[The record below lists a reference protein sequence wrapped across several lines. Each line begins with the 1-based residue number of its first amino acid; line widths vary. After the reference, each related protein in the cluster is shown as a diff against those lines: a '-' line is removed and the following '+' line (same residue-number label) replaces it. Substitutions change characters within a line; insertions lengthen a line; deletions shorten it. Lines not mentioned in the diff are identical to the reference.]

1 MAKKLTAGD
10 KSLLAVIVLAMA
22 NDEAPFH
29 FATPAEV
36 KNLLDNDMVEV
47 NNEITDGD
55 KVAVRATEK
64 GMAEAPAPSNNEGNT
79 NTVTDAATATATPTP
94 SPFAIIDGA
103 VLPEGR
109 APRSS
114 TVYPF
119 ETMNVGQS
127 FFVPATADKPNPAKS
142 LASTVSSANKRF
154 AEVVTGEDG
163 KPVTETYVNKG
174 VTKTRNK
181 TSPTKLFTV
190 KPVKSGVAYG
200 AFTAPADGALV
211 LRAK

>member
-10 KSLLAVIVLAMA
+10 KSLLATIIAAMA
-22 NDEAPFH
+22 NADAPFH
-29 FATPAEV
+29 MATPAEV
-36 KNLLDNDMVEV
+36 KNLLDNGMVET
-47 NNEITDGD
+47 NTEITDGD

-64 GMAEAPAPSNNEGNT
+64 GQAEAPAPSTNEGNT
-79 NTVTDAATATATPTP
+79 NVTDTNTAPAASA
-94 SPFAIIDGA
+94 FALIEGA

-114 TVYPF
+114 SVYPF

-127 FFVPATADKPNPAKS
+127 FFVPATENKPNPAKS
-142 LASTVSSANKRF
+142 LASTISSANKRF
-154 AEVVTGEDG
+154 SKEGADG
-163 KPVTETYVNKG
+163 RK
-174 VTKTRNK
+174 
-181 TSPTKLFTV
+181 FTV

-211 LRAK
+211 QRAS

>member
-10 KSLLAVIVLAMA
+10 KALLATIIAAMA
-22 NDEAPFH
+22 NADAPFH
-29 FATPAEV
+29 MATPAEV
-36 KNLLDNDMVEV
+36 KNLLDNGMVET
-47 NNEITDGD
+47 NTEITDGD

-64 GMAEAPAPSNNEGNT
+64 GQAEAPAPSSNEGNT
-79 NTVTDAATATATPTP
+79 NVTDTNTAPAASA
-94 SPFAIIDGA
+94 FALIEGA

-114 TVYPF
+114 SVYPF

-127 FFVPATADKPNPAKS
+127 FFVPATEDKPNPAKS
-142 LASTVSSANKRF
+142 LASTISSANKRF
-154 AEVVTGEDG
+154 SKEGADG
-163 KPVTETYVNKG
+163 RK
-174 VTKTRNK
+174 
-181 TSPTKLFTV
+181 FTV

-211 LRAK
+211 QRAS

>member
-10 KSLLAVIVLAMA
+10 KALLATIIAAMA
-22 NDEAPFH
+22 NADAPFH
-29 FATPAEV
+29 MATPAEV
-36 KNLLDNDMVEV
+36 KNLLDNGMVET
-47 NNEITDGD
+47 NTEITDGD

-64 GMAEAPAPSNNEGNT
+64 GQAEAPALATNEGNNNTVSDT
-79 NTVTDAATATATPTP
+79 NTNAAPAA
-94 SPFAIIDGA
+94 SAFALIEGA

-114 TVYPF
+114 SVYPF

-127 FFVPATADKPNPAKS
+127 FFVPATEDKPNPAKS
-142 LASTVSSANKRF
+142 LASTISSANKRF
-154 AEVVTGEDG
+154 SKEGADG
-163 KPVTETYVNKG
+163 RK
-174 VTKTRNK
+174 
-181 TSPTKLFTV
+181 FTV

-211 LRAK
+211 QRAS

>member
-1 MAKKLTAGD
+1 MANKLTAGD
-10 KSLLAVIVLAMA
+10 KALLATIIAAMA
-22 NDEAPFH
+22 NADAPFH
-29 FATPAEV
+29 FATAAEV

-64 GMAEAPAPSNNEGNT
+64 GQAEAPAPSTNEGNN
-79 NTVTDAATATATPTP
+79 NTVTDTNTTAAAP
-94 SPFAIIDGA
+94 SFALIEGV

-109 APRSS
+109 APRTSS
-114 TVYPF
+114 VYPF

-127 FFVPATADKPNPAKS
+127 FFVPATEDKPNPAKS
-142 LASTVSSANKRF
+142 LASTISSANKRF
-154 AEVVTGEDG
+154 SKDG
-163 KPVTETYVNKG
+163 ADGRK
-174 VTKTRNK
+174 
-181 TSPTKLFTV
+181 FTV

-211 LRAK
+211 QRAS

>member
-1 MAKKLTAGD
+1 MAKKLTKAD
-10 KSLLAVIVLAMA
+10 TALLGIIVAAMA
-22 NDEAPFH
+22 NADAPFH
-29 FATPAEV
+29 MATAAEV

-64 GMAEAPAPSNNEGNT
+64 GQAEAPAPSTDEGNT
-79 NTVTDAATATATPTP
+79 NVTDTNTDTADKP
-94 SPFAIIDGA
+94 SFDLIEGA

-114 TVYPF
+114 SVYPF
-119 ETMNVGQS
+119 DTMNVGQS
-127 FFVPATADKPNPAKS
+127 FFVPATEDKPNPTKS
-142 LASTVSSANKRF
+142 LASTISSANKRF
-154 AEVVTGEDG
+154 SKEGADG
-163 KPVTETYVNKG
+163 RK
-174 VTKTRNK
+174 
-181 TSPTKLFTV
+181 FTV

-211 LRAK
+211 QRAS

>member
-10 KSLLAVIVLAMA
+10 KSLLATIIAAMA
-22 NDEAPFH
+22 NADAPFH
-29 FATPAEV
+29 MATPAEV
-36 KNLLDNDMVEV
+36 KNLVDNGMVET

-64 GMAEAPAPSNNEGNT
+64 GQAEAPAPSTNEGNN
-79 NTVTDAATATATPTP
+79 NTVTDTNTAANAA
-94 SPFAIIDGA
+94 SPFAIIEGA

-114 TVYPF
+114 SVYPF

-127 FFVPATADKPNPAKS
+127 FFVPATEDKPNPAKS
-142 LASTVSSANKRF
+142 LASTISSANKRF
-154 AEVVTGEDG
+154 SKDG
-163 KPVTETYVNKG
+163 ADGRK
-174 VTKTRNK
+174 
-181 TSPTKLFTV
+181 FTV
-190 KPVKSGVAYG
+190 KPVKAGVAYG

-211 LRAK
+211 QRAS

>member
-10 KSLLAVIVLAMA
+10 KSLLAVIIAAMA
-22 NDEAPFH
+22 NADAPFH
-29 FATPAEV
+29 MATAAEV

-64 GMAEAPAPSNNEGNT
+64 GMAEAPAPSTNEGSKTMTDT
-79 NTVTDAATATATPTP
+79 NTAAAPAA
-94 SPFAIIDGA
+94 SSFALIEGA

-109 APRSS
+109 APRTSS
-114 TVYPF
+114 VYPF

-127 FFVPATADKPNPAKS
+127 FFVPATEDKPNPAKS
-142 LASTVSSANKRF
+142 LASTISSANKRF
-154 AEVVTGEDG
+154 SKEGADG
-163 KPVTETYVNKG
+163 RK
-174 VTKTRNK
+174 
-181 TSPTKLFTV
+181 FTV

-211 LRAK
+211 QRAS

>member
-10 KSLLAVIVLAMA
+10 KSLLATIIAAMA
-22 NDEAPFH
+22 NADAPFH
-29 FATPAEV
+29 MATPAEV
-36 KNLLDNDMVEV
+36 KNLLDNGMVET
-47 NNEITDGD
+47 NTEITDGD

-64 GMAEAPAPSNNEGNT
+64 GQAEAPAPSTNEGNT
-79 NTVTDAATATATPTP
+79 NVTDTNTAPAASA
-94 SPFAIIDGA
+94 FALIEGA

-114 TVYPF
+114 SVYPF

-127 FFVPATADKPNPAKS
+127 FFVPATEDKPNPAKS
-142 LASTVSSANKRF
+142 LASTISSANKRF
-154 AEVVTGEDG
+154 SKEGADG
-163 KPVTETYVNKG
+163 RK
-174 VTKTRNK
+174 
-181 TSPTKLFTV
+181 FTV

-211 LRAK
+211 QRAS

>member
-10 KSLLAVIVLAMA
+10 KALLATIIAAMA
-22 NDEAPFH
+22 NADAPFH
-29 FATPAEV
+29 MATPAEV
-36 KNLLDNDMVEV
+36 KNLLDNGMVET
-47 NNEITDGD
+47 NTEITDGD

-64 GMAEAPAPSNNEGNT
+64 GQAEAPAPSSNEGNT
-79 NTVTDAATATATPTP
+79 NVTDTNTAAPAA
-94 SPFAIIDGA
+94 SQFALIEGA

-114 TVYPF
+114 SVYPF

-127 FFVPATADKPNPAKS
+127 FFVPATEDKPNPAKS
-142 LASTVSSANKRF
+142 LASTISSANKRF
-154 AEVVTGEDG
+154 SKEGADG
-163 KPVTETYVNKG
+163 RK
-174 VTKTRNK
+174 
-181 TSPTKLFTV
+181 FTV

-211 LRAK
+211 QRAS

>member
-10 KSLLAVIVLAMA
+10 KSLLAVIVAAMA
-22 NDEAPFH
+22 NADAPFH
-29 FATPAEV
+29 MATPAVV
-36 KNLLDNDMVEV
+36 KNLLDNGMVET
-47 NNEITDGD
+47 NTEITDGD

-64 GMAEAPAPSNNEGNT
+64 GQAEAPAPSSNEGNT
-79 NTVTDAATATATPTP
+79 NVTDTNTAAPAA
-94 SPFAIIDGA
+94 SQFALIEGA

-114 TVYPF
+114 SVYPF

-127 FFVPATADKPNPAKS
+127 FFVPATEDKPNPAKS
-142 LASTVSSANKRF
+142 LASTISSANKRF
-154 AEVVTGEDG
+154 SKEGADG
-163 KPVTETYVNKG
+163 RK
-174 VTKTRNK
+174 
-181 TSPTKLFTV
+181 FTV

-211 LRAK
+211 QRAS

>member
-10 KSLLAVIVLAMA
+10 KSLLATIIAAMA
-22 NDEAPFH
+22 NADAPFH
-29 FATPAEV
+29 MATPAEV
-36 KNLLDNDMVEV
+36 KNLVDNGMVET

-64 GMAEAPAPSNNEGNT
+64 GQAEAPAPSTNEGNT
-79 NTVTDAATATATPTP
+79 NVTDTNTAANAA
-94 SPFAIIDGA
+94 SPFAIIEGA

-114 TVYPF
+114 SVYPF
-119 ETMNVGQS
+119 ETMGVGQS
-127 FFVPATADKPNPAKS
+127 FFVPATEDKPNPAKS
-142 LASTVSSANKRF
+142 LASTISSANKRF
-154 AEVVTGEDG
+154 SKDG
-163 KPVTETYVNKG
+163 ADGRK
-174 VTKTRNK
+174 
-181 TSPTKLFTV
+181 FTV

-211 LRAK
+211 QRAS

>member
-10 KSLLAVIVLAMA
+10 KSLLATIIAAMA
-22 NDEAPFH
+22 NADAPFH
-29 FATPAEV
+29 MATPTEI
-36 KNLLDNDMVEV
+36 KNLLDNGMVET

-64 GMAEAPAPSNNEGNT
+64 GQAEAPAPSNNEGSKTMTDT
-79 NTVTDAATATATPTP
+79 NTAAAPA
-94 SPFAIIDGA
+94 SSFALIEGA

-114 TVYPF
+114 SVYPF

-127 FFVPATADKPNPAKS
+127 FFVPATEDKPNPAKS
-142 LASTVSSANKRF
+142 LASTISSANKRF
-154 AEVVTGEDG
+154 SKEGADG
-163 KPVTETYVNKG
+163 RK
-174 VTKTRNK
+174 
-181 TSPTKLFTV
+181 FTV

-211 LRAK
+211 QRAS